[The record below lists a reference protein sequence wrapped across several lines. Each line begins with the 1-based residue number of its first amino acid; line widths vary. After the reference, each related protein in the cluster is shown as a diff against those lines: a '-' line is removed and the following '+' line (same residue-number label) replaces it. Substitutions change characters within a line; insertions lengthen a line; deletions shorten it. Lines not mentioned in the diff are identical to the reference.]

1 MTNTTITTLEQL
13 EVLTKDTAETLAFI
27 QSCGARAHMLETH
40 VTDAIEAL
48 TELHEQ
54 LYGHR
59 VEAVDYLRLAQ
70 CKQYYYDTGY
80 NGWEDEPLTFIDSI
94 YELLHNFLPHNNLE
108 VMQSMA
114 IEIFGEHFFDVCSS
128 KESDL
133 FEVRLCD
140 TILQMKPINDEI
152 STFTL
157 IELDAEDT
165 QIIHLDWCDDEIL
178 AELASSINTYL
189 ASK

>member
-1 MTNTTITTLEQL
+1 MTLTTLQKL
-13 EVLTKDTAETLAFI
+13 EVLTKDEKETLAFI
-27 QSCGARAHMLETH
+27 DECECGSYLETS
-40 VTDAIEAL
+40 VTDVIEAL
-48 TELHEQ
+48 QELHEK

-70 CKQYYYDTGY
+70 CKDYYYKQGY

-94 YELLHNFLPHNNLE
+94 YEILHNFLPHNSPE
-108 VMQSMA
+108 AMQSMVV
-114 IEIFGEHFFDVCSS
+114 EIFGEHFFDVCSS

-133 FEVRLCD
+133 FEVRICD
-140 TILQMKPINDEI
+140 TILQMKPVSDEI

-157 IELDAEDT
+157 IELDGDDT
-165 QIIHLDWCDDEIL
+165 QVIHCDWMDDEIL